1 MKKIWE
7 LLELKQKKL
16 FISLFVFNIFVVLLE
31 LVSLSSVFPIIYS
44 LNNDL
49 QLLEQ
54 NKIIVQVLQL
64 LENYEYHPVTFFL
77 IFLALILIFK
87 NLILAIYFYLE
98 SKFVFETQEEIS
110 TKLFTGLINKDYTF
124 HLNNNSADLVTRVR
138 TDGLVIRDVIFSL
151 QKLLNSLFFLIAIF
165 FFLLFIDPRGF
176 ILAFTTFTT
185 LGLLFF
191 KFSSKKVSK
200 LGEIR
205 QEVEIERTKK
215 LQESFIGIKDIKTFL
230 KMDLFESYYRR
241 LAAKISKVYYMRAF
255 ISKLPKVFLEVLIVI
270 VVILL
275 TIFLI
280 SDSRQNSEI
289 IAILSIFGLTSIKAL
304 PHMSN
309 ILSSIN
315 SLKFSKKATDYYN
328 KNLNFN
334 KEFKKNLMQ
343 NHSKFEKFEFCN
355 VAFKYPN
362 KNEYLFKDLSVS
374 FKLGETIEVKG
385 ATGVGK
391 STLIDIILGL
401 QTPQK
406 FKFKIDNV
414 IQNLPKD
421 WLKNFSYVPQSI
433 YLFDTS
439 IKKNIILEDDEKNFN
454 KELFLKCLKLAKVD
468 DFIYKLPNKED
479 TLIGELG
486 SYLSGG
492 QKQRIGIARAIYKNS
507 PIVIFDEATNA
518 LDKETEKKIYE
529 NLFAFFKD
537 KIFIIIN
544 HRDMNEYKV
553 LKKITLN

>member
-1 MKKIWE
+1 MPV
-7 LLELKQKKL
+7 
-16 FISLFVFNIFVVLLE
+16 IS
-31 LVSLSSVFPIIYS
+31 
-44 LNNDL
+44 
-49 QLLEQ
+49 
-54 NKIIVQVLQL
+54 
-64 LENYEYHPVTFFL
+64 
-77 IFLALILIFK
+77 A
-87 NLILAIYFYLE
+87 
-98 SKFVFETQEEIS
+98 
-110 TKLFTGLINKDYTF
+110 
-124 HLNNNSADLVTRVR
+124 
-138 TDGLVIRDVIFSL
+138 
-151 QKLLNSLFFLIAIF
+151 

-176 ILAFTTFTT
+176 ILAFTTFAT

-343 NHSKFEKFEFCN
+343 NHSKFEKFE
-355 VAFKYPN
+355 
-362 KNEYLFKDLSVS
+362 
-374 FKLGETIEVKG
+374 
-385 ATGVGK
+385 
-391 STLIDIILGL
+391 LII
-401 QTPQK
+401 
-406 FKFKIDNV
+406 
-414 IQNLPKD
+414 
-421 WLKNFSYVPQSI
+421 
-433 YLFDTS
+433 
-439 IKKNIILEDDEKNFN
+439 FN
-454 KELFLKCLKLAKVD
+454 
-468 DFIYKLPNKED
+468 
-479 TLIGELG
+479 
-486 SYLSGG
+486 S
-492 QKQRIGIARAIYKNS
+492 
-507 PIVIFDEATNA
+507 
-518 LDKETEKKIYE
+518 
-529 NLFAFFKD
+529 
-537 KIFIIIN
+537 
-544 HRDMNEYKV
+544 
-553 LKKITLN
+553 